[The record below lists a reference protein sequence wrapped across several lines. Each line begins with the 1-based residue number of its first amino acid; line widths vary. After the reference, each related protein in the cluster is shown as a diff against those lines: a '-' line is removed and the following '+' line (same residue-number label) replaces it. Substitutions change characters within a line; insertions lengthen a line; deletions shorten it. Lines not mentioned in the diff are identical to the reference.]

1 MNLILYVHKD
11 ASKKSDHFKRIIG
24 QNFRKAETETLQTFN
39 AFKAR
44 LKQLNIYDKE
54 IFILFAD
61 SKNRLNELIKLID
74 LLEDK
79 RIVLVLPDKS
89 KATLSLA
96 LKFFPRFF
104 TQISD
109 TYTDLCQVLTKMI
122 DQEKKNINI
131 STGGIKDVSI
141 G

>member
-1 MNLILYVHKD
+1 MNLILYVHQD
-11 ASKKSDHFKRIIG
+11 SSKKGSTFKKVIE
-24 QNFRKAETETLQTFN
+24 QNFKGSEIEYFQTFN

-44 LKQLNIYDKE
+44 LKQVCVYNKE
-54 IFILFAD
+54 IYVLFAD
-61 SKNRLNELIKLID
+61 SKNRLNELARLID

-79 RIVLVLPDKS
+79 RTILILPDNS
-89 KATLSLA
+89 NETLSIA

-122 DQEKKNINI
+122 DQEKINI
-131 STGGIKDVSI
+131 TNKGGIKDVAN